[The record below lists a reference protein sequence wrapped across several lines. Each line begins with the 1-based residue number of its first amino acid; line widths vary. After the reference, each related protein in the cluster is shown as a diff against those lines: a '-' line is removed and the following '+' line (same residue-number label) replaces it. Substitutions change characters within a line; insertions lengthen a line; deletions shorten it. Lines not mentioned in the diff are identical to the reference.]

1 MFNSC
6 RVYGLYLIAA
16 FVFSIFGCQSN
27 VSTEETSTQQLP
39 KTVDFNHHIK
49 PLLSDRCYKC
59 HGPDKKVREAN
70 LRFDTEEGA
79 FALLDSATNSRAIV
93 PGNVKKSLLVK
104 RVSSS
109 DPDFMM
115 PRPESNLSLSKYEID
130 LLKKWIEQGA
140 EWKPHWAFIA
150 PEKSELP
157 KIKKSSWPRNAID
170 HFILAKMEQEG
181 LQPSGEA
188 EKIRLIRRVS
198 FDLTGLPPTLE
209 EVDAFLADDSP
220 DVYEKI
226 IDHYLA
232 SLSYGERMAVPWLD
246 LARYS
251 DTHGYQ
257 DDLGRTSWP
266 WRDWVINAF
275 NENMPFDQFTTWQL
289 AGDLLPDPTY
299 DQKLATA
306 FNRNHPIT
314 QEGGVVPEE
323 YRVEYV
329 ADRTQTIATT
339 FLGLTMQCSRCHD
352 HKYDPILQKEFY
364 QLFAF
369 NNSIPEQ
376 GIISY
381 QGVAPPD
388 LPIPEEQLAEIR
400 KYIQGNIK
408 VAKDR
413 VTEVRAEKRS
423 SETAAFEQWKASQL
437 AAVHRLPSTLPVR
450 QAGVYHESLPKGL
463 LAYFNFDYFEKD
475 QVLNKINPSQSGK
488 LKYDVTEAQGRFSGC
503 VEFNGKG
510 HVEQKENYID
520 MGQLGDFGLYDA
532 FTYSFWMKY
541 SYANN
546 GSAIISKIDRSTQ
559 NGYQI
564 MHADRWLQ
572 FNMGGDKGF
581 TARTRNALPEA
592 QWNHVTYT
600 YDGSGKGSGLKI
612 YQNGELQ
619 RVFYSGKVED
629 PSARLNPN
637 LMKNTAPL
645 LVGKEGSED
654 RQRFRAAVQ
663 IDELQIYNRALS
675 EKEIKQLGAY
685 DPIAVLL
692 NKKNLNSGEE
702 ESLFRHYLHHEDDDY
717 KAAITMLHRQKVIQQ
732 QMREQM
738 QPVPIMEEMD
748 TIRPAYVLRRGAYN
762 AHLEKVQPGT
772 PSVVMDFSDDLPK
785 NRLGLA
791 KWLLDPSNPLTAR
804 VIVNRYW
811 HMIFGEG
818 IVKTVDDFGSQ
829 GALPTHPKLLDW
841 LAVEFIESGWDV
853 KHMLKLMV
861 STGTYRQSSKV
872 NPGSQEK
879 DPQNVLLARAP
890 QYRFSAEAIR
900 DNVLA
905 LSGLLVSKI
914 GGPSVK
920 PYQQRGL
927 WAELSCGRGTK
938 WYPQETGEAL
948 YRKSLY
954 TFWKRTV
961 PPPTMMTFDAA
972 SRDYCNPKRQ
982 TTSTPLQ
989 ALILL
994 NDPQILEAARVF
1006 AQRMIEEGGDNV
1018 ESRIEYGFRTATS
1031 RYPKKKELAVL
1042 KEMLAMEKNVYTA
1055 NPEAANEFLGIGD
1068 LPVKKDYDLAE
1079 LAAYAQVASAIFNLD
1094 ETVTKY

>member
-1 MFNSC
+1 MKISSYPIVGFYIIAASAIAVLSC
-6 RVYGLYLIAA
+6 R
-16 FVFSIFGCQSN
+16 SN
-27 VSTEETSTQQLP
+27 ISTEDAQTQQLP
-39 KTVDFNHHIK
+39 EKVDFNHHIK
-49 PLLSDRCYKC
+49 PILSDRCYKC

-70 LRFDTEEGA
+70 LRFDTKEGA

-109 DPDFMM
+109 DPEFMM

-220 DVYEKI
+220 GAYEKI

-388 LPIPEEQLAEIR
+388 LPIPEEQLQEIR
-400 KYIQGNIK
+400 DYIEGNIK
-408 VAKDR
+408 TASDKVEEVREEKRTSAKDAF
-413 VTEVRAEKRS
+413 VAWKKEQSAVS
-423 SETAAFEQWKASQL
+423 SSQS
-437 AAVHRLPSTLPVR
+437 ATVNRLPSAVNR
-450 QAGVYHESLPKGL
+450 GL
-463 LAYFNFDYFEKD
+463 MAHFDFDYFEDD
-475 QVLNKINPSQSGK
+475 QVSNKINRSQTGK
-488 LKYDVTEAQGRFSGC
+488 LINDVTEAQGRFSGC

-510 HVEQKENYID
+510 HVDQKENYID
-520 MGQLGDFGLYDA
+520 LGQLGDFGLYDA
-532 FTYSFWMKY
+532 FTYSFWMKF
-541 SYANN
+541 SHANN

-559 NGYQI
+559 KGYQI
-564 MHADRWLQ
+564 MSSAVFME
-572 FNMGGDKGF
+572 FNMGGSNGF
-581 TARTRNALPEA
+581 AARTRKALPEA
-592 QWNHVTYT
+592 QWNHVTFT

-612 YQNGELQ
+612 YHNGELQ
-619 RVFYSGKVED
+619 RVEYTGKVKD

-663 IDELQIYNRALS
+663 IDELQIYNRSLS

-872 NPGSQEK
+872 NPGSQNK

-927 WAELSCGRGTK
+927 WAELSSGRGTK

-994 NDPQILEAARVF
+994 NDPQILEAGRVF
-1006 AQRMIEEGGDNV
+1006 AQRMIDEGGEDDI
-1018 ESRIEYGFRTATS
+1018 SRLEYGFRTATS
-1031 RYPKKKELAVL
+1031 RYPKKKEMAVL
-1042 KEMLAMEKNVYTA
+1042 KEMLAKEKKVYGA
-1055 NPEAANEFLGIGD
+1055 DPDAADEFLGIGD
-1068 LPVKKDYDLAE
+1068 MPIKDDYDRIE
-1079 LAAYAQVASAIFNLD
+1079 LAAYTQVAGAIFNLD

>member
-1 MFNSC
+1 M
-6 RVYGLYLIAA
+6 
-16 FVFSIFGCQSN
+16 FGCNSN
-27 VSTEETSTQQLP
+27 ADSAADKAIQLP
-39 KTVDFNHHIK
+39 DKVDFNHHIK
-49 PLLSDRCYKC
+49 PILSDRCFKC
-59 HGPDKKVREAN
+59 HGPDEKVREAN

-79 FALLDSATNSRAIV
+79 FALRDTAANSYAIV
-93 PGNVKKSLLVK
+93 SGNLKESLLVQ

-109 DPDFMM
+109 DPEFKM
-115 PRPESNLSLSKYEID
+115 PPPESNLSLSKYEIE

-140 EWKPHWAFIA
+140 EWKPHWAFIPPQKA
-150 PEKSELP
+150 ELS
-157 KIKKSSWPRNAID
+157 KVKKSSWPINEVD
-170 HFILAKMEQEG
+170 NFILAKMESEG
-181 LQPSGEA
+181 LSPSPEA
-188 EKIRLIRRVS
+188 DKIRLIRRVS
-198 FDLTGLPPTLE
+198 FDFTGLPPTLE
-209 EVDAFLADDSP
+209 EVDNFLADESP
-220 DVYEKI
+220 EAYEKI
-226 IDHYLA
+226 IDKYL
-232 SLSYGERMAVPWLD
+232 SSTSYGERMAVPWLD

-352 HKYDPILQKEFY
+352 HKYDPIAQKEFY

-388 LPIPEEQLAEIR
+388 LPIPEEQLQEIR
-400 KYIQGNIK
+400 DYIEGNIK
-408 VAKDR
+408 TASDKVE
-413 VTEVRAEKRS
+413 EVREEKRTS
-423 SETAAFEQWKASQL
+423 AKGAFEEWKQNQSALLRSQASAGKTVSSQQSETVNRQPSRASTERSRS
-437 AAVHRLPSTLPVR
+437 VNR
-450 QAGVYHESLPKGL
+450 GL
-463 LAYFNFDYFEKD
+463 IAYFDFDYFQDD
-475 QVLNKINPSQSGK
+475 QVLNKINPSQTGK
-488 LKYDVTEAQGRFSGC
+488 LINDVTEAQGRFSGC
-503 VEFNGKG
+503 AEFNGKG
-510 HVEQKENYID
+510 HVGQKENYID

-532 FTYSFWMKY
+532 FSFSFWMNY
-541 SYANN
+541 GWANN
-546 GSAIISKIDRSTQ
+546 GTAIISKFDRSADR
-559 NGYQI
+559 GYQI
-564 MHADRWLQ
+564 IHGDRWVR
-572 FNMGGDKGF
+572 FNMGGDEGF
-581 TARTRNALPEA
+581 TARAGNALPEA
-592 QWNHVTYT
+592 EWTHVTFT
-600 YDGSGKGSGLKI
+600 YDGSGKPSGLKV
-612 YQNGELQ
+612 YQNGESQ
-619 RVFYSGKVED
+619 RLLYSGKTKATGSMTPGSV
-629 PSARLNPN
+629 
-637 LMKNTAPL
+637 KNTKPL

-654 RQRFRAAVQ
+654 NQRFRVAVQ
-663 IDELQIYNRALS
+663 IDELQIYNRVLS
-675 EKEIKQLGAY
+675 EREIKELGAY
-685 DPIAVLL
+685 DPIASLL
-692 NKKNLNSGEE
+692 KKENLSSSEE

-738 QPVPIMEEMD
+738 QPTPIMEEMD
-748 TIRPAYVLRRGAYN
+748 TVRQAYLLRRGMYN
-762 AHLEKVQPGT
+762 AREEKVDPGT
-772 PSVVMDFSDDLPK
+772 PSAVMDFPDDLPK

-791 KWLLDPSNPLTAR
+791 KWLLDPGNPLTAR

-829 GALPTHPKLLDW
+829 GALPTHPELLDW

-861 STGTYRQSSKV
+861 SSATYRQSSKV
-872 NPGSQEK
+872 NPSSQEK

-890 QYRFSAEAIR
+890 QYRLSAESIR

-905 LSGLLVSKI
+905 LSGLLVSKL

-920 PYQQRGL
+920 PYQQKGI

-994 NDPQILEAARVF
+994 NDPQVLEAARIF
-1006 AQRMIEEGGDNV
+1006 AQRMIDEGGEDV

-1031 RYPKKKELAVL
+1031 RYPNKKEMTVL
-1042 KEMLAMEKNVYTA
+1042 KDMLINEKEVYRA
-1055 NPEAANEFLGIGD
+1055 DPDAADEFLAIGD
-1068 LPVKKDYDLAE
+1068 MPTKNDYNTVE
-1079 LAAYAQVASAIFNLD
+1079 LAAYTQVASAIFNLD